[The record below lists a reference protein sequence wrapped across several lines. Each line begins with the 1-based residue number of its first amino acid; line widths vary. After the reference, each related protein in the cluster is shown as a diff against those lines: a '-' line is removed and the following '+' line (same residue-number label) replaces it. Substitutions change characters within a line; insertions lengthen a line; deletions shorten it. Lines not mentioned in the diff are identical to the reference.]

1 MPMATLLIPLVGP
14 LQSWGLD
21 SRFDLRGTAAEPSKS
36 AIIGLA
42 CAALGRDRDEPVNDL
57 AALRHGVRVDRAGVL
72 LRDYHTA
79 VDVAAAGTA
88 GLGTVVSERW
98 YLADAA
104 FLCGLEGDETL
115 LATLHAALADPR
127 WPVFLGRKS
136 CLPSV
141 PLHLPGGLRAEGL
154 ETALREHPLLAQP
167 HADAQLRL
175 VIEDPGGT
183 QARPDM
189 PTGPLSQRQF
199 GIRRVRTEFFSW
211 NSHASP

>member
-1 MPMATLLIPLVGP
+1 MATLLIPLVGP

-36 AIIGLA
+36 AVLGLA
-42 CAALGRDRDEPVNDL
+42 CAALGRDRNEPVEDL

-79 VDVAAAGTA
+79 IEVAAAGTT
-88 GLGTVVSERW
+88 GLSTVVSERW

-104 FLCGLEGDETL
+104 FLCGLEGDENL
-115 LATLHAALADPR
+115 LSMLHAALADPR

-136 CLPSV
+136 CVPSL
-141 PLHLPGGLRAEGL
+141 PLHLPGGLLAEGL
-154 ETALREHPLLAQP
+154 EAALRAHPPLVRQGGDGP
-167 HADAQLRL
+167 LRL
-175 VIEDPGGT
+175 LIEDSQGA
-183 QARPDM
+183 QARPDA
-189 PTGPLSQRQF
+189 PTAPFARRQF
-199 GIRRVRTEFFSW
+199 GVRRVRTEYMSW